1 MSSGAKRGLGWALGA
16 LLLIV
21 LGWWGWQR
29 FRPYAFHGTV
39 LQSAE
44 PAPDFTLMSADGPVS
59 LSDFRGRIVMLYFG
73 YTFCPDVCPTTLFEV
88 QKTMELLGEDADQ
101 VQLIMISVDPLR
113 DTPERLKEYVQYFH
127 PSFIGVT
134 GSEDEIAQVA
144 TQYGI
149 YYEKHEGTPA
159 TGYLVDH
166 TATLTVVDR
175 KGYVKLIFPYG
186 TPAEDMAAD
195 LKYLIEH

>member
-1 MSSGAKRGLGWALGA
+1 MSTTVKRS
-16 LLLIV
+16 V
-21 LGWWGWQR
+21 LGGVGAILLVLVAWWGWQR

-59 LSDFRGRIVMLYFG
+59 LSDFRGKIVLLYFG

-88 QKTMELLGEDADQ
+88 QRTMELLGDDADQ

-134 GSEDEIAQVA
+134 GSDEEIAQVA

-166 TATLTVVDR
+166 TATITVVDR

>member
-1 MSSGAKRGLGWALGA
+1 MRNRSRGLWFGVGA
-16 LLLIV
+16 VLLIV
-21 LGWWGWQR
+21 LGWWAWDR

-44 PAPDFTLMSADGPVS
+44 PAFDFELQSADGPVR
-59 LSDFRGRIVMLYFG
+59 LSDFRGKVVLLYFG

-88 QKTMELLGEDADQ
+88 QRTMELLGDDADQ
-101 VQLIMISVDPLR
+101 VQLIMISVDPAR

-134 GSEDEIAQVA
+134 GSEDAIAEVA
-144 TQYGI
+144 THYGI
-149 YYEKHEGTPA
+149 YYQKHEGTPA

-175 KGYVKLIFPYG
+175 KGYVKLVFPYG

-195 LKYLIEH
+195 LAYLIRH

>member
-1 MSSGAKRGLGWALGA
+1 MSVAKRGLWWGVGA
-16 LLLIV
+16 LLLV
-21 LGWWGWQR
+21 AVGWWGWQR

-59 LSDFRGRIVMLYFG
+59 LSDFRGKVVLLYFG

-88 QKTMELLGEDADQ
+88 QRAMELLGEDADQ
-101 VQLIMISVDPLR
+101 VQLIMVSVDPLR

-134 GSEDEIAQVA
+134 GSEEEIAQVA

-149 YYEKHEGTPA
+149 YYQKHEGTPA

-166 TATLTVVDR
+166 TATITVVD
-175 KGYVKLIFPYG
+175 KEGYVKLIFPYG